1 MPQQFGGGGLREKKK
16 RKACWPEEKSCWR
29 CSYWYREDQCVV
41 VGHNSG
47 GDAVVI
53 IAQRRP
59 VEVKKKI
66 REKLIFSKF
75 WPLVSPPSIPGIHP
89 YL

>member
-1 MPQQFGGGGLREKKK
+1 
-16 RKACWPEEKSCWR
+16 
-29 CSYWYREDQCVV
+29 VV

-59 VEVKKKI
+59 VEEKKKI
-66 REKLIFSKF
+66 REKLIFFQILASGF
-75 WPLVSPPSIPGIHP
+75 PPSMPGIHP

>member
-1 MPQQFGGGGLREKKK
+1 
-16 RKACWPEEKSCWR
+16 
-29 CSYWYREDQCVV
+29 VV

-53 IAQRRP
+53 IAQRRL